1 MQWCIFANRKRHKKE
16 KNGQQ
21 NTIQLN
27 KYWVAITELKTRCS
41 CNISYAKIVLMH
53 VVRTL

>member
-1 MQWCIFANRKRHKKE
+1 MEHICKTKKGT
-16 KNGQQ
+16 KGKTNSPQ

-41 CNISYAKIVLMH
+41 YNISYVKIALMH
-53 VVRTL
+53 VVRT

>member
-1 MQWCIFANRKRHKKE
+1 MVHICKPKKAQ
-16 KNGQQ
+16 KGKQNGPQ

-41 CNISYAKIVLMH
+41 CNISYAKIALMH